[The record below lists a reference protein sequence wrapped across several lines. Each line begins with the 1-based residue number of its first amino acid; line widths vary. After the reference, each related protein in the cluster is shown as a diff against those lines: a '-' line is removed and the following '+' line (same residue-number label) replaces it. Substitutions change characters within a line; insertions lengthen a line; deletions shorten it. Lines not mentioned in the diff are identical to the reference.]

1 MPKRKKQQFAELR
14 EFSNVF
20 QPEIDWKSQD
30 KHPIAKQWA
39 QFFGNHH
46 PLVLELGCGKGE
58 YTTGL
63 AALFPELNYI
73 GVDIKGARI
82 WRGAKTALENGLL
95 NVAFVRS
102 KIDVVHRLFPE
113 HSVKE
118 IWLTFSD
125 PQPERPRKRLT
136 SEIFVN
142 RYRKLLM
149 PGGTI
154 NVKTDSDL
162 FYESTLEEINTRHY
176 ALHVNSNNIYCDL
189 PGSVGHDVNQS
200 LQIQTFYESR
210 WRKEGKTIKF
220 VQFTP

>member
-30 KHPIAKQWA
+30 LLPMAEQWPR
-39 QFFGNHH
+39 FFGNNN

-63 AALFPELNYI
+63 AVLFPELNYI

-82 WRGAKTALENGLL
+82 WRGAKTALETGLL

-176 ALHVNSNNIYCDL
+176 TLHVNSNNIYCHL
-189 PGSVGHDVNQS
+189 PERVGHNIKQS